1 MPLEETTWDTVRVG
15 DVVLGGGKEWTV
27 TAARNPTFTIS
38 HPSKTWTGDMT
49 GKVTVAKRRAP
60 QADPEVDTAV
70 AKGLI
75 ATKFGGIE
83 IGKPRKDKTKPWAVP
98 VEFLEPGSMLAH
110 LRIFH
115 AAQSD
120 DPTLA
125 GLAKFHAGLHGPQ
138 HKTSTLYEPHVHDP
152 DYESL

>member
-1 MPLEETTWDTVRVG
+1 MIEETTWDTVNVG

-27 TAARNPTFTIS
+27 TSAAYPTFTIS
-38 HPSKTWTGDMT
+38 HPSKTWSGDMT
-49 GKVTVAKRRAP
+49 GKVTVVKRRAP
-60 QADPEVDTAV
+60 QGDPRVERAV
-70 AKGLI
+70 AMGLV

-83 IGKPRKDKTKPWAVP
+83 IGKNPKTGTWKTP
-98 VEFLEPGSMLAH
+98 VDFIDPGSLLAH

-115 AAQSD
+115 SAMSD

-125 GLAKFHAGLHGPQ
+125 GLQKFHAGLHGPQ
-138 HKTSTLYEPHVHDP
+138 HKTADLYEPHTHDP

>member
-1 MPLEETTWDTVRVG
+1 MLEETTWDTVRVG
-15 DVVLGGGKEWTV
+15 DTVMGAGKEWAV
-27 TAARNPTFTIS
+27 LKAAYPTFTIS
-38 HPSKTWTGDMT
+38 HPTKTWTGDMT

-60 QADPEVDTAV
+60 QADPEVERATAM
-70 AKGLI
+70 GLI
-75 ATKFGGIE
+75 VTKFGGIE
-83 IGKPRKDKTKPWAVP
+83 VGKQRKDKTKPWATP
-98 VEFLEPGSMLAH
+98 VEYLEPGSLLAH

-125 GLAKFHAGLHGPQ
+125 GLAKFHAGLHDPSVKASG
-138 HKTSTLYEPHVHDP
+138 LYEPHVHDP